1 MISVLHST
9 YLNHASI
16 QYGIPFDMGMG
27 RIQSFDVASG
37 TQTVPS
43 IVALN
48 NA

>member
-1 MISVLHST
+1 
-9 YLNHASI
+9 
-16 QYGIPFDMGMG
+16 MGMG

-48 NA
+48 NAWGEQWWL